1 MAIIVLETCDGC
13 RRCEEVCP
21 FNVFEVIDGFAVAVR
36 ADDCIACCSCVEECP
51 KGAIVVGGCD

>member
-21 FNVFEVIDGFAVAVR
+21 FNVFEVIDALPLLSEPMTA
-36 ADDCIACCSCVEECP
+36 
-51 KGAIVVGGCD
+51 